1 MCANKC
7 RNADGLLNRR
17 EFYFSTPHPHPKPH
31 TKKKRKKK
39 EEEATIALF
48 ICLIDVEDVHGH
60 YGHT

>member
-7 RNADGLLNRR
+7 RNADGRLNSR

-31 TKKKRKKK
+31 TKKKKEKKK
-39 EEEATIALF
+39 EGTIALF
-48 ICLIDVEDVHGH
+48 IFNLIDVEDVHGH